1 MKKNLKKPT
10 TRKRFIAL
18 ARVSSR
24 EQEKEGYSL
33 DVQEDAL
40 RAFAEKDDGSIT
52 KLWRLAET
60 ATKTEQRT
68 SFRELLV
75 YAKKNAEQ
83 IDGLLVYKVDRA
95 ARNMSDYGK
104 LEELESVYGVPLI
117 AISQHTQDNPAGRM
131 ARRMLASMASF
142 FTEQLAVDVKEG
154 LARRVRDGWF
164 PTVPPYGYSTERVN
178 SRSVVRV
185 EPGEAENVKRIFHL
199 YAHDNKT
206 LDGVIK
212 QLDAEARAYTVKQ
225 PHWVRSKIHRI
236 LRDRSYIGDVRYHD
250 GWVPGRQEA
259 IIDGPT
265 FARVQEL
272 LGDKTYK
279 AHELTYAGELIVC
292 GHCGRPVTGEIV
304 KKKSGKEYVYYRCS
318 RYTAPG
324 HPRIRLREGEI
335 EKQMLDVLV
344 KLEQPEPIRN
354 WFRSALIAR
363 ATHDQ
368 EQGRARARDVQRQL
382 DEVRRQ
388 QERLLNLHLAATI
401 DESAFSTKN
410 AELRDRIAAL
420 TLELQATDRQRDERA
435 ELGLKVFELS
445 QGLHRKWLTA
455 DYPEKKKIIEM
466 VCLNLTLTDGIVCIS
481 TRKPFNCLVEG
492 LSVSDSGEGEIRT
505 PATLAGRPVFE
516 TGAFNHS
523 ATSPGWRRNNSRTGY
538 GGQKARQLS
547 GVWLV
552 SCRRYM
558 VDARGNPISLPRRS
572 AGFDQVLGEA
582 RWHWRFLFRRA
593 GCD

>member
-1 MKKNLKKPT
+1 
-10 TRKRFIAL
+10 
-18 ARVSSR
+18 
-24 EQEKEGYSL
+24 
-33 DVQEDAL
+33 
-40 RAFAEKDDGSIT
+40 
-52 KLWRLAET
+52 
-60 ATKTEQRT
+60 
-68 SFRELLV
+68 
-75 YAKKNAEQ
+75 
-83 IDGLLVYKVDRA
+83 
-95 ARNMSDYGK
+95 
-104 LEELESVYGVPLI
+104 
-117 AISQHTQDNPAGRM
+117 
-131 ARRMLASMASF
+131 
-142 FTEQLAVDVKEG
+142 
-154 LARRVRDGWF
+154 
-164 PTVPPYGYSTERVN
+164 
-178 SRSVVRV
+178 
-185 EPGEAENVKRIFHL
+185 
-199 YAHDNKT
+199 
-206 LDGVIK
+206 
-212 QLDAEARAYTVKQ
+212 
-225 PHWVRSKIHRI
+225 
-236 LRDRSYIGDVRYHD
+236 
-250 GWVPGRQEA
+250 
-259 IIDGPT
+259 
-265 FARVQEL
+265 
-272 LGDKTYK
+272 
-279 AHELTYAGELIVC
+279 LIVC

-492 LSVSDSGEGEIRT
+492 FSISDSGEGGIRT
-505 PATLAGRPVFE
+505 RV
-516 TGAFNHS
+516 TGL
-523 ATSPGWRRNNSRTGY
+523 SP
-538 GGQKARQLS
+538 
-547 GVWLV
+547 
-552 SCRRYM
+552 
-558 VDARGNPISLPRRS
+558 
-572 AGFDQVLGEA
+572 
-582 RWHWRFLFRRA
+582 
-593 GCD
+593 